1 METVIDK
8 SRADPVPQDNNG
20 GGGISPSK
28 VTFCENLVKD
38 EQDEGHKEEVR
49 VKCCDLSLKL
59 QSFYHLFLV
68 LRSMKI

>member
-20 GGGISPSK
+20 GGISPSK

-38 EQDEGHKEEVR
+38 QEQDEGHKEEVR
-49 VKCCDLSLKL
+49 V
-59 QSFYHLFLV
+59 
-68 LRSMKI
+68 

>member
-49 VKCCDLSLKL
+49 VNCFATLASNCNPFIIS
-59 QSFYHLFLV
+59 S
-68 LRSMKI
+68 